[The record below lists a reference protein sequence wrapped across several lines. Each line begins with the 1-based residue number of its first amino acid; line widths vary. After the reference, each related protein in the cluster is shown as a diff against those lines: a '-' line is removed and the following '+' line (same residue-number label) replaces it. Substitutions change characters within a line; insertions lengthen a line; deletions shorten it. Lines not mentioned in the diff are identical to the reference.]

1 MLDYLINY
9 GVETKSLEYED
20 IDVNDR
26 LLLQDQINTARKNYA
41 RCLKLLDEIQ
51 GKYVECSKELTKR
64 VKQISMD
71 PATSRLNTA
80 LQNDDKYIELEAE
93 QTAYKIGIDMVKNQ
107 IDYYKNDLRILNSV
121 FYNKF

>member
-9 GVETKSLEYED
+9 GVETKALEYED

-80 LQNDDKYIELEAE
+80 LQNDDKYIELESE

>member
-80 LQNDDKYIELEAE
+80 LQNDDKYIELESE

>member
-71 PATSRLNTA
+71 ATTSRLNTA
-80 LQNDDKYIELEAE
+80 LQNDDKYIELESE

>member
-9 GVETKSLEYED
+9 GVETKALEYED

-71 PATSRLNTA
+71 ATTSRLNTA
-80 LQNDDKYIELEAE
+80 LQNDDKYIELESE

>member
-51 GKYVECSKELTKR
+51 GKYVGCSKELTKR
-64 VKQISMD
+64 VKQISMN
-71 PATSRLNTA
+71 ATTSRLNTA
-80 LQNDDKYIELEAE
+80 LQNDDKYIELESE